1 MTYSAEQRTAEEAA
15 RAAAAFIAAHAGRLA
30 PSDLRA
36 KAQHDYVSYVDE
48 GAQAIILEHLAR
60 AFPSDAVL
68 AEEGAAGVVA
78 SAGRQWI
85 VDPLDGTTNFAHGVP
100 PYAVSIGLRVD
111 GRAAVGVVLDVS
123 TGTLFSAA
131 DGAGLTVDPGE
142 PGQAPRAARVSE
154 TATLDD
160 ALVATGVPFRDYRW
174 AEGYLA
180 TFERVMRRTRGI
192 RRHGAASVDLAWT
205 AAGRFDAFFEAGLAP
220 WDVAAGVALVEAA
233 GGRVTGLWAGADP
246 VAGGG
251 VIATNGHLHG
261 AMETLCEPLAD
272 AYRLMGH
279 GA

>member
-1 MTYSAEQRTAEEAA
+1 MTYAAEQRVAEEAA

-36 KAQHDYVSYVDE
+36 KAEHDYVSYVDE
-48 GAQAIILEHLAR
+48 GAQAILLEHLAR

-68 AEEGAAGVVA
+68 AEEGAAGEVA

-100 PYAVSIGLRVD
+100 PYAVSVGLRVD

-123 TGTLFSAA
+123 SGTLFSAA
-131 DGAGLTVDPGE
+131 DGALAVDGVP
-142 PGQAPRAARVSE
+142 ARVSE
-154 TATLDD
+154 TAALDD

-220 WDVAAGVALVEAA
+220 WDVAAGVALIEAA
-233 GGRVTGLWAGADP
+233 GGRVTALVAGADP
-246 VAGGG
+246 VASGG
-251 VIATNGHLHG
+251 VIATNGALHG
-261 AMETLCEPLAD
+261 AMEALCEPLAE
-272 AYRLMGH
+272 AYRRV

>member
-1 MTYSAEQRTAEEAA
+1 MPYAHEQRVAEEAA
-15 RAAAAFIAAHAGRLA
+15 RAAAAFIAAHAGRLV

-36 KAQHDYVSYVDE
+36 KAEHDYVSYVDE
-48 GAQAIILEHLAR
+48 GAQAILLEHLAR
-60 AFPSDAVL
+60 AFPSDPVL
-68 AEEGAAGVVA
+68 AEEGAAGAVA

-100 PYAVSIGLRVD
+100 PYAVAVGLRVD

-123 TGTLFSAA
+123 SGTLFSAA
-131 DGAGLTVDPGE
+131 DGAGLAVDGVP
-142 PGQAPRAARVSE
+142 ARVSA

-246 VAGGG
+246 VASGG
-251 VIATNGHLHG
+251 VLATNGILHD
-261 AMETLCEPLAD
+261 AVEALCGPLAET
-272 AYRLMGH
+272 YRRR
-279 GA
+279 

>member
-1 MTYSAEQRTAEEAA
+1 MSYAAEQRTAEEAA

-36 KAQHDYVSYVDE
+36 KAEHDYVSYVDE
-48 GAQAIILEHLAR
+48 GAQAILLEHLGR

-68 AEEGAAGVVA
+68 AEEGAAGTVA
-78 SAGRQWI
+78 HTGRQWI

-100 PYAVSIGLRVD
+100 PYAVSVGLRVD

-123 TGTLFSAA
+123 SGTLFSATEG
-131 DGAGLTVDPGE
+131 DGLTVDGVP
-142 PGQAPRAARVSE
+142 ARVSE
-154 TATLDD
+154 TARLDD

-174 AEGYLA
+174 AEGYLD
-180 TFERVMRRTRGI
+180 TFERVMRRTRGL

-233 GGRVTGLWAGADP
+233 GGRVTALVDGADP
-246 VAGGG
+246 VASGGLL
-251 VIATNGHLHG
+251 ATNGRLHD
-261 AMETLCEPLAD
+261 ALTALCAPLAD
-272 AYRLMGH
+272 AYGRL
-279 GA
+279 